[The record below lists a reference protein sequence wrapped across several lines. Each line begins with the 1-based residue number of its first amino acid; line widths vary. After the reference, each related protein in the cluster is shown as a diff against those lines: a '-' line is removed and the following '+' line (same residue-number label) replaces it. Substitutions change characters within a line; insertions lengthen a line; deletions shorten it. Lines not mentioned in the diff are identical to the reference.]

1 MTDVQALIDRYI
13 DSWNETDPHR
23 RRALIAQVY
32 TENANYTDPLVAV
45 RGHDA
50 IDQFVAAAQSQF
62 AGLHFSLG
70 GGVDAHHD
78 QARFTWH
85 LGAPGAEEPV
95 VIGFDVA
102 VFDDG
107 RLRDVYGFID
117 KAPLSPAAPGESADC

>member
-1 MTDVQALIDRYI
+1 VTDAQTLVNRYI
-13 DSWNETDPHR
+13 ATWNETDPRR
-23 RRALIAQVY
+23 RRALIAEVY
-32 TENANYTDPLVAV
+32 TENAGYTDPLVAV

-50 IDQFVAAAQSQF
+50 IDQFVGAAQAQF
-62 AGLHFSLG
+62 AGLQFSLG

-85 LGAPGAEEPV
+85 LGAPGADEPV

-117 KAPLSPAAPGESADC
+117 KAPSAAAETPGG